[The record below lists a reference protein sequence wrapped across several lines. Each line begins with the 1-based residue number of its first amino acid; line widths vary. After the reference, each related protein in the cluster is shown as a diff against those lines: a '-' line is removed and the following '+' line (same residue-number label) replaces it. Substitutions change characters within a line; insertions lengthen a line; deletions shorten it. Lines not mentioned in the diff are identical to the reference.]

1 MYSNEIKQEV
11 KKLFCNGWRV
21 KAIAEKLNLKVGQVE
36 YVIKD
41 MRNKGEKLARWW
53 K

>member
-21 KAIAEKLNLKVGQVE
+21 KAIAEKLNLKVGQLSMSL
-36 YVIKD
+36 KT
-41 MRNKGEKLARWW
+41 
-53 K
+53 